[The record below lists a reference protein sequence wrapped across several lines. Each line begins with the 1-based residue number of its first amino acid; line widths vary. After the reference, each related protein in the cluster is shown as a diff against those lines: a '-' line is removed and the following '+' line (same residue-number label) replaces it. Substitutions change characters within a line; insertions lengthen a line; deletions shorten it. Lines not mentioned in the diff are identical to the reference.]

1 MKKEDVLK
9 VDIGVHVRGR
19 ILDSAFTLTFEPT
32 YDKLVEAVKAATNTG
47 IQVFTPGHTQGFSED
62 YLYYHRKLES
72 MRDLERLRE
81 RYKKLWSHMKSRLE
95 AKFTLVCDNFRKAAD
110 RGADIVLVKAIGNL
124 SGHSIELY
132 KIHGTK
138 SVLLVKNNDQTKME
152 EGEYFAIETFGSTGR
167 GRVVENV
174 SELCVFF

>member
-1 MKKEDVLK
+1 MPRAFLK
-9 VDIGVHVRGR
+9 V
-19 ILDSAFTLTFEPT
+19 
-32 YDKLVEAVKAATNTG
+32 
-47 IQVFTPGHTQGFSED
+47 
-62 YLYYHRKLES
+62 YHRKLES

-81 RYKKLWSHMKSRLE
+81 RYKRLWSHMKSRLE
-95 AKFTLVCDNFRKAAD
+95 AKFTPVCDDSR
-110 RGADIVLVKAIGNL
+110 RLQMRVADIVLVKAIGNL

-138 SVLLVKNNDQTKME
+138 SVLLVKNDDQTKME

-174 SELCVFF
+174 RKLCVF

>member
-1 MKKEDVLK
+1 M
-9 VDIGVHVRGR
+9 
-19 ILDSAFTLTFEPT
+19 ILGGPQTR
-32 YDKLVEAVKAATNTG
+32 V
-47 IQVFTPGHTQGFSED
+47 
-62 YLYYHRKLES
+62 
-72 MRDLERLRE
+72 
-81 RYKKLWSHMKSRLE
+81 
-95 AKFTLVCDNFRKAAD
+95 
-110 RGADIVLVKAIGNL
+110 ADIVTVKAIGNL

-174 SELCVFF
+174 RELCVFFKPVC